1 MSVGYDFSVT
11 TLSQEGKIYQLEYAS
26 KCVEVSSTVFG
37 IVCSDGV
44 ILAGEKIINSKTII
58 AGSNQTLYSVTPNIG
73 ILVGGHIPD
82 GRNLVQRA
90 KSEASSYLKNY
101 GIEITG
107 KILSER
113 IASYV
118 SLHTLYWHM
127 RPFGSVALISS
138 YDQDE
143 NNTWNPH
150 LYMIESNG
158 TTFEYYACAQGKG
171 RQFMKNEAEKNNFQ
185 LRKGTCK
192 DTIYDVIKLLI
203 RSFEGEKE
211 TEYDISVVS
220 KDTQGKHQIL
230 GKSVLN
236 ELVTKARLQVEEDR
250 KMQVD

>member
-11 TLSQEGKIYQLEYAS
+11 TLSQEGKIYQLEYAN
-26 KCVEVSSTVFG
+26 KCVENNSTVFG

-44 ILAGEKIINSKTII
+44 ILAGEKIRASKTII
-58 AGSNQTLYSVTPNIG
+58 PGSNQTLYSVTPNIG

-82 GRNLVQRA
+82 GRNLVSRA

-101 GIEITG
+101 GVEITG

-113 IASYV
+113 IANYV
-118 SLHTLYWHM
+118 SIHTLYWHM

-150 LYMIESNG
+150 LYMIEANG
-158 TTFEYYACAQGKG
+158 NCFEYYACTHGKG

-185 LRKGTCK
+185 LRKGTCQS
-192 DTIYDVIKLLI
+192 TVYDVVKLLI

-211 TEYDISVVS
+211 TEYEVSVVS
-220 KDTQGKHQIL
+220 SETQGKHQIL
-230 GKSVLN
+230 GRQVVADM
-236 ELVTKARLQVEEDR
+236 VTKAKAQVEEER